1 MPSNLNIPFVKA
13 GGCGNDFLLIDSLH
27 APQGA
32 AARAEL
38 SRTLCNRRNG
48 MGADGVEWMFPEV
61 GNKDESDIRVVLI
74 NSDGSEAE
82 VSGNGTR
89 CVAALLADQRNLTQV
104 RVRTGAG
111 IKSCMLTARH
121 GHEFEFEAAMGRP
134 TINEILTLP
143 IFDSPGDT
151 PLQGIPLSMGNP
163 QFVVFVEEFCAGWQA
178 RATLIQA
185 QPNFADGVN
194 VDMVRILD
202 RHTVESRFFERGAG
216 ETLSSGTG
224 SCASAVAAI
233 TAGHCDSPVQV
244 IAPGGSQT
252 VRWEDE
258 VYLRG
263 PAQLIARGEF
273 LVPEARP

>member
-13 GGCGNDFLLIDSLH
+13 SGCGNDFLLIDSLY

-38 SRTLCNRRNG
+38 SRTLCDRRNG

-61 GNKDESDIRVVLI
+61 GSKDESDIRVVLI

-89 CVAALLADQRNLTQV
+89 CVAALLTDQRNLTQV
-104 RVRTGAG
+104 RVRTAAG
-111 IKSCMLTARH
+111 IKNCILTVRH
-121 GHEFEFEAAMGRP
+121 GNEFEFEVAMGKP
-134 TINEILTLP
+134 MIHEILALA
-143 IFDSPGDT
+143 ISGSPDDADV
-151 PLQGIPLSMGNP
+151 QGIPLSMGNP

-178 RATLIQA
+178 RAALIQA
-185 QPNFADGVN
+185 QPNFVDGVN
-194 VDMVRILD
+194 VDLVRILD

-216 ETLSSGTG
+216 ETQSSGTG

-233 TAGHCDSPVQV
+233 TTGHCDSPVQV
-244 IAPGGSQT
+244 IAPGGSQA

-263 PAQLIARGEF
+263 PAQLIVRGEF
-273 LVPEARP
+273 FLPEARP